1 MENGLLFIQGV
12 VSQMHESSSDE
23 ELLNMVIDK
32 CIELTGATSGTLMI
46 ISADGYLDI
55 TVTRGFTEDIK
66 KDFRFKTGEGITG
79 WVAKNRKPYLCA
91 DTSGDKIYVPIK
103 NDIHSELAVPMITL
117 NKVIG
122 VINLDSRKKGAFKD
136 VRIETLIILANIA
149 AQIHNKISIIEHL
162 EIKVLYQNIL
172 LNVAEILNDAGSLRD
187 KFQLIM
193 GILQKELLMTRGTI
207 VLRIQDT
214 DKYQIITS
222 VGLTDEEIKKG
233 VYSPGE
239 GITGKII
246 QNGEAVAIKNI
257 FTEPDFLN
265 KTRARR
271 IDKTGSLSFIGV
283 PVMIKND
290 VVGVIS
296 VDKPFEGKKF
306 DEDILLLK
314 IITSFLG
321 QAIQVDTYANEEKE
335 RLLKENAFLRE
346 EVQSHYSF
354 DQLIGIS
361 PAMLD
366 IYKKIELVAGSEATV
381 LITGESGTGKELVAD
396 SIYNRSKRL
405 NRPFVKIN
413 CSAIPE
419 TLLESELFGFKKGS
433 FTGAS
438 NDKKGR
444 FVMADKGTIFLDEIG
459 DMPLSMQTKL
469 LRVIQNR
476 EVDVIG
482 GSVPLAID
490 VRIIAATSRNL
501 EIMIKEGKFR
511 EDLYYRLNVFRIDIP
526 PLRDRKA
533 DIEMIS
539 RGYLKK
545 IAERESVEFSGITY
559 DAMERL
565 TKLKLYGN
573 VRELENYLE
582 QAFLISGKGKIDVFH
597 LNLPKDKKENDE
609 KDQLRDV
616 SLSNQFAGDF
626 DADEGNIYKN
636 VISEM
641 EKKLIKWALDKTV
654 GNRSEAAR
662 ILGIN
667 RNTLNS
673 KIQ

>member
-1 MENGLLFIQGV
+1 
-12 VSQMHESSSDE
+12 
-23 ELLNMVIDK
+23 
-32 CIELTGATSGTLMI
+32 
-46 ISADGYLDI
+46 
-55 TVTRGFTEDIK
+55 
-66 KDFRFKTGEGITG
+66 
-79 WVAKNRKPYLCA
+79 
-91 DTSGDKIYVPIK
+91 
-103 NDIHSELAVPMITL
+103 
-117 NKVIG
+117 
-122 VINLDSRKKGAFKD
+122 
-136 VRIETLIILANIA
+136 
-149 AQIHNKISIIEHL
+149 
-162 EIKVLYQNIL
+162 
-172 LNVAEILNDAGSLRD
+172 
-187 KFQLIM
+187 
-193 GILQKELLMTRGTI
+193 
-207 VLRIQDT
+207 
-214 DKYQIITS
+214 
-222 VGLTDEEIKKG
+222 
-233 VYSPGE
+233 
-239 GITGKII
+239 
-246 QNGEAVAIKNI
+246 
-257 FTEPDFLN
+257 
-265 KTRARR
+265 
-271 IDKTGSLSFIGV
+271 
-283 PVMIKND
+283 MIKND

-306 DEDILLLK
+306 DEDLLLLK

-321 QAIQVDTYANEEKE
+321 QAIQVDNYAAEEKE

-582 QAFLISGKGKIDVFH
+582 QAFLISGKGKIDLFH
-597 LNLPKDKKENDE
+597 LNLPQDKKENDE

>member
-91 DTSGDKIYVPIK
+91 DTASDKIYVPIK
-103 NDIHSELAVPMITL
+103 NDIYSELAVPMITL

-193 GILQKELLMTRGTI
+193 GILQKELLVRRGTI

-222 VGLTDEEIKKG
+222 VGLSDEEIKKG

-246 QNGEAVAIKNI
+246 QNGEAVAIKNV
-257 FTEPDFLN
+257 FNEPDFLN
-265 KTRARR
+265 KTRSRR
-271 IDKTGSLSFIGV
+271 IDKTGELSFIGV